1 TGLKKN
7 RFGALFSLGLDYNLI
22 PELSVGTELRYQFD
36 KYNDVLSI
44 SLNSKYYF

>member
-1 TGLKKN
+1 
-7 RFGALFSLGLDYNLI
+7 
-22 PELSVGTELRYQFD
+22 VGTELRYQFD

>member
-1 TGLKKN
+1 
-7 RFGALFSLGLDYNLI
+7 
-22 PELSVGTELRYQFD
+22 TELRYQFD